1 MAEDF
6 LADNNLCGQTLLRLV
21 SRGHAIIAELLRL
34 KDFIPPIFQS
44 DQNKYHE
51 IIIDFRYFKEQ
62 DAFDSKINGND
73 LLMELDE
80 ELRKN
85 YIEIL
90 TRFYL
95 AFESVHKY
103 VCDLNAFLHEV
114 EEGMYIQQTLETVFL
129 NDEGKQLMCEAL
141 YLYGIMLLVTDTH
154 IDGPVR
160 ERMLVSYYRY
170 SVQRTHSNSKLDE
183 VCQLLRS
190 TGFLKSQPGRKPQHY
205 PEEYFRRISIVP
217 VYLDVV
223 IGHLRSDDI
232 YHQIATHPHPDHR
245 STALAQQAAML
256 VICLYF
262 TPDILHNQ
270 TAKMREIVD
279 KFFPDNWVTSVYMG
293 LIFNLVEVWEP
304 YKAARMALSNTIQAA
319 NVKECSIKHCN
330 QMEQLIK
337 HLHQLL
343 KEGVLT
349 EEFLLDNMQK
359 LINLIRQSNVTL
371 RWMLLHTN
379 TLTAGAE
386 SLKKC
391 RQVRDQVL
399 LDTKYQPVPVFELLL
414 DCAELELN
422 VRETFRIL
430 LTEKR
435 SKWLL
440 CKKECIE
447 RLTELADVFSGAK
460 PLSRVEKN
468 ESLQLWLREIAQQV
482 EALNYEEG
490 TASGRKMVQL
500 ISALEEVQEFH
511 QLDSQ
516 LQVKQFLTETRRQL
530 HQMIRTANI
539 REDFLITLQIV
550 SDLSYAWLII
560 DSYTSHMQ
568 TAIRKDPSLVGRLRA
583 TFLKLSSALDLPL
596 MRINQARSADLV
608 SVSQYY
614 STELVSYIRHVL
626 HIIPQS
632 MFALVEQIVQLQ
644 TNVIKEMPMRLDK
657 DKLKDYAQLDQRFQV
672 AKLTESVSTFTE
684 GILAMKTTL
693 VGIVRLDPKRLL
705 EEGIRRELVRRM
717 VKAMHDSLSFNAKAR
732 NSDLAHKL
740 TSLGETMEGLR
751 KSFEYI
757 QDYVRIQGLRMFQ
770 EETARIVGYNV
781 EQECNTFQTDHIQ
794 DWQSKFQSTAVPIP
808 RLPSNDPHS
817 ATFIGRLAR
826 EILRITDPKTTTFV
840 PSTNTWYDSKSQA
853 EVLNFLLFSQ
863 LEQALSTS
871 GLAGLDTLFAFMITT
886 ELTNLFSDL
895 KKEVFRHQ
903 DSLEVLAEFD
913 HLTAP
918 TTTILGQPSKTYG
931 TYCTRFHKSFQT
943 LLDRVLKIGQ
953 LQLLRRSCSQQL
965 KSTASFDSGLLWQAL
980 ETLSLSVVND
990 VVRRDKSSS
999 SISTSLLPEL
1009 AEYLHWSGLYEPFEK
1024 IYVATH
1030 SLDLPYIPHLLLLFI
1045 VSNVHKFTYSKQLAS
1060 LVSKRPQDGADGTP
1074 FVIGSATLFRHL
1086 GSAST
1091 QACCSLLIQFAR
1103 SHLEFGASNK
1113 ENLMEIPSESGTT
1126 LALLEQWEKCGLIS
1140 RAFLNSLLNEGVWSL
1155 YKTSMA

>member
-379 TLTAGAE
+379 TLTAGNRNNSYNFEVISIFHSVYHVGAE

-1103 SHLEFGASNK
+1103 SHLEFGA
-1113 ENLMEIPSESGTT
+1113 
-1126 LALLEQWEKCGLIS
+1126 
-1140 RAFLNSLLNEGVWSL
+1140 R
-1155 YKTSMA
+1155 